1 MSGGF
6 SFSELN
12 FGTLNRFKEGVG
24 GDADPRRDSSLQ
36 LLNRA
41 LEETYGP
48 HSLESVEERSLLHL

>member
-24 GDADPRRDSSLQ
+24 GDADPRRDSSI
-36 LLNRA
+36 
-41 LEETYGP
+41 
-48 HSLESVEERSLLHL
+48 V